1 MVRVDLSD
9 TKVPQVIRGSINA
22 IKSGKIATL
31 GELLPT
37 VAKKSGDMRVE
48 VKETWDGYKS
58 FQLVIDK
65 DKRTITIKLIKLKK
79 GDMKE
84 VPYTTYH
91 FHPHARFGSV
101 YKDPTTLGTV
111 PQDTR
116 IWNRRMVKNTKQAL
130 PQSFIDQGVKVV

>member
-1 MVRVDLSD
+1 MVKVDLSD

-22 IKSGKIATL
+22 VKTGKVATL

-37 VAKKSGDMRVE
+37 VAKKSGDMRAE

-58 FQLVIDK
+58 LKIIVDK
-65 DKRTITIKLIKLKK
+65 SNRKITIKLTKLKK

-91 FHPHARFGSV
+91 FHPHAAFGSV
-101 YKDPTTLGTV
+101 YKDPNIPGTV

-116 IWNRRMVKNTKQAL
+116 IWNRRMIKNTTQAL